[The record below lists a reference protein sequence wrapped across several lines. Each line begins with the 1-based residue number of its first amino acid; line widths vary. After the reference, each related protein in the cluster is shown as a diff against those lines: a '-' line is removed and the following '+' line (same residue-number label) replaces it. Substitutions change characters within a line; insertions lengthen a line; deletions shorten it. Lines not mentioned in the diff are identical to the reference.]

1 VVKTDADALSA
12 GVDDGLAFVGGR
24 STSTSAMSDFT
35 QPNSRGAPR
44 DRTRAIA
51 AAVAVLWVAAIIGAT
66 VQQGVVHHNNNFL
79 IFRAASWHLLH
90 DQDLYAAY
98 PALHF
103 DYYKYSPTFALLFLP
118 FALPPFWVA
127 MLLWNAL
134 NAATLYFAIGT
145 VLPLRRANVA
155 RAIVFLDML
164 GSLQNVQSNA
174 LVAALIIFTFAAYE
188 RRHTM
193 LGSAAAVIG
202 AVIKIFPLAGVTFAL
217 FHRRK
222 VRVAMA
228 LVVSALVLAALPLLV
243 TTPGV
248 LRMQYASWK
257 AISALDAM
265 TRGFSVMEM
274 VHLVTRTDWP
284 NWPIQLVGALA
295 LVGPVFARPARHGEW
310 RFRRL
315 YLCSVLLFCLIFNHK
330 AESPTFVIGVA
341 GAAIWFAALERRTRW
356 EWTLFAIIVVF
367 TILASSDAMPRVLQ
381 RELFDP
387 YRLKVVPLIVLWL
400 ELQRRL
406 WRKARE
412 TLDMTRET

>member
-1 VVKTDADALSA
+1 
-12 GVDDGLAFVGGR
+12 
-24 STSTSAMSDFT
+24 MSDLS
-35 QPNSRGAPR
+35 QPSSSAAPH

-51 AAVAVLWVAAIIGAT
+51 FAIAALWVAAIIGAT
-66 VQQGVVHHNNNFL
+66 VQQGVLHHNNNFL

-98 PALHF
+98 PAVHF

-118 FALPPFWVA
+118 FALPPFWLA
-127 MLLWNAL
+127 MLLWNTL
-134 NAATLYFAIGT
+134 NAAMLYFAIGT

-174 LVAALIIFTFAAYE
+174 LVAALIIFTFAACE
-188 RRHTM
+188 RRHTV
-193 LGSAAAVIG
+193 LGSAAAMLG
-202 AVIKIFPLAGVTFAL
+202 AVIKVFPIAGVTFAW
-217 FHRRK
+217 FHGRK
-222 VRVAMA
+222 ARVAAA
-228 LVVSALVLAALPLLV
+228 LVLSALVLGALPLLV

-257 AISALDAM
+257 AISATDAL

-274 VHLVTRTDWP
+274 VHLVTGADWP
-284 NWPIQLVGALA
+284 NWPIQLVGGAL
-295 LVGPVFARPARHGEW
+295 LVAPLAARRARFGEW
-310 RFRRL
+310 NFRRL

-330 AESPTFVIGVA
+330 AESPAFVIGIA

-356 EWTLFAIIVVF
+356 EWILFALIVLF
-367 TILASSDAMPRVLQ
+367 TILASSDAMPRMLQ

-387 YRLKVVPLIVLWL
+387 YRLKTVPLIVLWA

-406 WRKARE
+406 WRKAGRE
-412 TLDMTRET
+412 T

>member
-1 VVKTDADALSA
+1 MPDSSRPGSSA
-12 GVDDGLAFVGGR
+12 
-24 STSTSAMSDFT
+24 
-35 QPNSRGAPR
+35 APR
-44 DRTRAIA
+44 DHTRTIA
-51 AAVAVLWVAAIIGAT
+51 FVIAVLWGAAVIGAT
-66 VQQGVVHHNNNFL
+66 VQQGVAHQNNNFL
-79 IFRAASWHLLH
+79 IFRAASWHLLRG
-90 DQDLYAAY
+90 QDLYAAY

-127 MLLWNAL
+127 MLLWNTL

-145 VLPLRRANVA
+145 VLPLRSANVA

-188 RRHTM
+188 RWHTV
-193 LGSAAAVIG
+193 LGSAAAMVG
-202 AVIKIFPLAGVTFAL
+202 AMIKVFPLAGVTFAL
-217 FHRRK
+217 FHRRRA
-222 VRVAMA
+222 RVALA
-228 LVVSALVLAALPLLV
+228 LAVSAVVLVALPLLV
-243 TTPGV
+243 TTPAK
-248 LRMQYASWK
+248 LQMQYASWR
-257 AISALDAM
+257 AISAMDAL

-274 VHLVTRTDWP
+274 VHLVTGTDWP
-284 NWPIQLVGALA
+284 NWPIQLAGALV
-295 LVGPVFARPARHGEW
+295 LVSPILARPAHRGEW
-310 RFRRL
+310 KFRRL

-341 GAAIWFAALERRTRW
+341 GAAIWFAGLERRTRW
-356 EWTLFAIIVVF
+356 EWALFGLIVVC

-387 YRLKVVPLIVLWL
+387 YRLKVVPLIVLWV

-406 WRKARE
+406 WGAGPQSRGAEK
-412 TLDMTRET
+412 

>member
-1 VVKTDADALSA
+1 MTTSVDLAYGVVRPT
-12 GVDDGLAFVGGR
+12 R
-24 STSTSAMSDFT
+24 SSTMSESP
-35 QPNSRGAPR
+35 QQGSSAPR

-51 AAVAVLWVAAIIGAT
+51 AAIAILWVAAVVGAT
-66 VQQGVVHHNNNFL
+66 VQQGVLHQNNNFL

-98 PALHF
+98 PTLHF

-118 FALPPFWVA
+118 FALPPFWLA

-134 NAATLYFAIGT
+134 NAAALYFAIGT
-145 VLPLRRANVA
+145 VLPLRQANVA

-188 RRHTM
+188 RRRTL
-193 LGSAAAVIG
+193 LGSVATTTG
-202 AVIKIFPLAGVTFAL
+202 AVIKVFPLAGVTFAL

-222 VRVAMA
+222 VRVAAA
-228 LVVSALVLAALPLLV
+228 LVVSTVVLAALPLLV
-243 TTPGV
+243 TSPTV

-257 AISALDAM
+257 AISALDAL

-274 VHLVTRTDWP
+274 VHLVTGTDWP
-284 NWPIQLVGALA
+284 NWPIQLAGAVA
-295 LVGPVFARPARHGEW
+295 LVAPVLLRSARHGEW
-310 RFRRL
+310 EFRRL

-330 AESPTFVIGVA
+330 AESPAFVIGVSA
-341 GAAIWFAALERRTRW
+341 VAIWFASLTRRTRW
-356 EWTLFAIIVVF
+356 EWTLFVIIVLF
-367 TILASSDAMPRVLQ
+367 TILASSDAMPRVMQ

-387 YRLKVVPLIVLWL
+387 YRLKVVPLIAMWV
-400 ELQRRL
+400 EVQRRL
-406 WRKARE
+406 WMPVNRE
-412 TLDMTRET
+412 R

>member
-1 VVKTDADALSA
+1 MGA
-12 GVDDGLAFVGGR
+12 GVDLAFDVVMPTR
-24 STSTSAMSDFT
+24 PSTMPESPPPTSSV
-35 QPNSRGAPR
+35 PR
-44 DRTRAIA
+44 DRTRTIA
-51 AAVAVLWVAAIIGAT
+51 AAIALLWVAAIIGAT
-66 VQQGVVHHNNNFL
+66 VQQGVLHQNNNFL

-134 NAATLYFAIGT
+134 NAAALYFAIGT
-145 VLPLRRANVA
+145 VLPLRQANVA

-174 LVAALIIFTFAAYE
+174 LVAALIIITFAAWE
-188 RRHTM
+188 RRRTM
-193 LGSAAAVIG
+193 LGSGAAAIG
-202 AVIKIFPLAGVTFAL
+202 AVIKVFPLAGVTFAL

-222 VRVAMA
+222 VRVAIA
-228 LVVSALVLAALPLLV
+228 LVAWGVGLAALPLLV
-243 TTPGV
+243 TSPAV
-248 LRMQYASWK
+248 LQMQYASWR
-257 AISALDAM
+257 AISALDAL

-274 VHLVTRTDWP
+274 LHLVTGTDWP
-284 NWPIQLVGALA
+284 NWPIQLVGAVA
-295 LVGPVFARPARHGEW
+295 LVAPVLARPSRHGEW
-310 RFRRL
+310 EFRRL

-330 AESPTFVIGVA
+330 AESPAFVIGVT
-341 GAAIWFAALERRTRW
+341 GAAIWFASLTQRTRW
-356 EWTLFAIIVVF
+356 DWTLFVIIVLF

-387 YRLKVVPLIVLWL
+387 YRLKTVPLIVMWV
-400 ELQRRL
+400 EVQRRL
-406 WRKARE
+406 YRE
-412 TLDMTRET
+412 P

>member
-1 VVKTDADALSA
+1 
-12 GVDDGLAFVGGR
+12 
-24 STSTSAMSDFT
+24 MSDSS
-35 QPNSRGAPR
+35 QPGSSAPR

-51 AAVAVLWVAAIIGAT
+51 AAVAALWVLAIIGAT
-66 VQQGVVHHNNNFL
+66 VQQGVLHQNNNFL

-98 PALHF
+98 PTLHF

-118 FALPPFWVA
+118 FALPPFWLA

-134 NAATLYFAIGT
+134 NAVALYFAVGT
-145 VLPLRRANVA
+145 VLPLRKANAA

-188 RRHTM
+188 RRRTV
-193 LGSAAAVIG
+193 LGSAAAMVG
-202 AVIKIFPLAGVTFAL
+202 AMIKIFPLAGVSFAL

-222 VRVAMA
+222 VRVAAA
-228 LVVSALVLAALPLLV
+228 LVISALVLAALPLLV
-243 TTPGV
+243 TTPAV

-257 AISALDAM
+257 ALSALDAL

-284 NWPIQLVGALA
+284 NWPIQLLGAIA
-295 LVGPVFARPARHGEW
+295 LVAPLLARPARHGEW
-310 RFRRL
+310 DFRRL

-330 AESPTFVIGVA
+330 AESPAFVIGVS

-356 EWTLFAIIVVF
+356 EWALFVGIALF
-367 TILASSDAMPRVLQ
+367 TILASSDAMPRVVQ

-400 ELQRRL
+400 EVQRRL
-406 WRKARE
+406 WRRSLNRGEEQAR
-412 TLDMTRET
+412 

>member
-1 VVKTDADALSA
+1 
-12 GVDDGLAFVGGR
+12 
-24 STSTSAMSDFT
+24 MSDSPP
-35 QPNSRGAPR
+35 PNSSATAR
-44 DRTRAIA
+44 DHTRAIA
-51 AAVAVLWVAAIIGAT
+51 FAIAVLWGAAVIGAT

-79 IFRAASWHLLH
+79 IFRAASWHLLRG
-90 DQDLYAAY
+90 QDLYAAY

-127 MLLWNAL
+127 MLLWNTL

-145 VLPLRRANVA
+145 VLPLRSANVA

-188 RRHTM
+188 RRHTV
-193 LGSAAAVIG
+193 LGSAAAMIG
-202 AVIKIFPLAGVTFAL
+202 AMIKVFPLAGVTFAL

-222 VRVAMA
+222 ARVALA
-228 LVVSALVLAALPLLV
+228 LVVSAVVLAALPLLV
-243 TTPGV
+243 TTPAR
-248 LRMQYASWK
+248 LQMQYASWR
-257 AISALDAM
+257 AISALDAL

-284 NWPIQLVGALA
+284 NWPIQLVGALL
-295 LVGPVFARPARHGEW
+295 LVAPLFVRPARRGEW

-341 GAAIWFAALERRTRW
+341 GAAIWFAALERRTSW
-356 EWTLFAIIVVF
+356 EWVLFALIVLF

-387 YRLKVVPLIVLWL
+387 YRLKVVPLIVLWV

-406 WRKARE
+406 WARPLTVNGE
-412 TLDMTRET
+412 P

>member
-1 VVKTDADALSA
+1 MA
-12 GVDDGLAFVGGR
+12 GTAGLAYGVVMPTR
-24 STSTSAMSDFT
+24 PSTMSESA
-35 QPNSRGAPR
+35 QPASSAPR

-51 AAVAVLWVAAIIGAT
+51 AAIAILWVAAIIGAT
-66 VQQGVVHHNNNFL
+66 IQQGVVHQNNNFL

-134 NAATLYFAIGT
+134 NAAALYFAIGT
-145 VLPLRRANVA
+145 VLPLRQANVA

-188 RRHTM
+188 RRHTV
-193 LGSAAAVIG
+193 LGSAAATIG
-202 AVIKIFPLAGVTFAL
+202 AVIKVFPLAGVSFAL
-217 FHRRK
+217 FHGRK
-222 VRVAMA
+222 VRVAVA
-228 LVVSALVLAALPLLV
+228 LVVSAVVLAALPLLV
-243 TTPGV
+243 TSPAA

-257 AISALDAM
+257 AISALDAL

-274 VHLVTRTDWP
+274 VHLVTGTNWP
-284 NWPIQLVGALA
+284 NWPIQLAGAVA
-295 LVGPVFARPARHGEW
+295 LVAPVLACPSRHGDWE
-310 RFRRL
+310 FRRL

-330 AESPTFVIGVA
+330 AESPAFVIGVS
-341 GAAIWFAALERRTRW
+341 GVAIWFASLGRRTRW
-356 EWTLFAIIVVF
+356 EWALFVIIVLF

-387 YRLKVVPLIVLWL
+387 YRLKTVPLIICWVA
-400 ELQRRL
+400 LQRRL
-406 WRKARE
+406 WREHSRE
-412 TLDMTRET
+412 RSTVNREP

>member
-1 VVKTDADALSA
+1 MPDL
-12 GVDDGLAFVGGR
+12 
-24 STSTSAMSDFT
+24 T
-35 QPNSRGAPR
+35 QPNSSTSPR
-44 DRTRAIA
+44 DRTRVIA
-51 AAVAVLWVAAIIGAT
+51 LMIAGLWVAAVIGAT
-66 VQQGVVHHNNNFL
+66 VQQGVLHQNNNFL
-79 IFRAASWHLLH
+79 IFRGAAWHLLH

-127 MLLWNAL
+127 MLLWNTL

-145 VLPLRRANVA
+145 VLPLRSANVA

-174 LVAALIIFTFAAYE
+174 LVAALIIFTFAAYG
-188 RRHTM
+188 RRHTV
-193 LGSAAAVIG
+193 LGSAG
-202 AVIKIFPLAGVTFAL
+202 AMLGATIKIFPVVGVTFAL

-222 VRVAMA
+222 VRVAVA
-228 LVVSALVLAALPLLV
+228 LVVSVAVLAVLPLLV
-243 TTPGV
+243 TTPAV

-274 VHLVTRTDWP
+274 VHLVTGSDWP
-284 NWPIQLVGALA
+284 NWPIQLAGAVA
-295 LVGPVFARPARHGEW
+295 LVAPVLARRARHGEW
-310 RFRRL
+310 RFRLL
-315 YLCSVLLFCLIFNHK
+315 YLCSVLVFCLIFNHK
-330 AESPTFVIGVA
+330 AESPAFVIGVA

-356 EWTLFAIIVVF
+356 EWALLVGIVLF

-387 YRLKVVPLIVLWL
+387 YRLKVVPLIVLWV

-406 WRKARE
+406 WSRVSRAHKESGEEKA
-412 TLDMTRET
+412 

>member
-1 VVKTDADALSA
+1 
-12 GVDDGLAFVGGR
+12 
-24 STSTSAMSDFT
+24 MSDST
-35 QPNSRGAPR
+35 EPSSSAAPR

-51 AAVAVLWVAAIIGAT
+51 LAVAVLWVAAVIGAT
-66 VQQGVVHHNNNFL
+66 VQQGVLHHNNNFL

-90 DQDLYAAY
+90 GQDLYAAY

-118 FALPPFWVA
+118 FALPPFWMA
-127 MLLWNAL
+127 MLLWNTL

-145 VLPLRRANVA
+145 VLPLRKANVA

-188 RRHTM
+188 RRHTV
-193 LGSAAAVIG
+193 LGSAAAMIG
-202 AVIKIFPLAGVTFAL
+202 AVIKVFPLAGVTFAL

-222 VRVAMA
+222 LRVAAA
-228 LVVSALVLAALPLLV
+228 LAVSAVVLATLPLLV
-243 TTPGV
+243 TTPAV
-248 LRMQYASWK
+248 LQMQYASWK
-257 AISALDAM
+257 AISAMDAL

-274 VHLVTRTDWP
+274 VHLLTRTEWP
-284 NWPIQLVGALA
+284 NWPIQLAGAVA
-295 LVGPVFARPARHGEW
+295 LVAPVFARPARHGVW
-310 RFRRL
+310 DFRRL

-341 GAAIWFAALERRTRW
+341 GAAIWFAALERHTRW
-356 EWTLFAIIVVF
+356 EWLLFALIVVC

-400 ELQRRL
+400 EVQRRL
-406 WRKARE
+406 WAGPAVVNRE
-412 TLDMTRET
+412 P

>member
-1 VVKTDADALSA
+1 MSESA
-12 GVDDGLAFVGGR
+12 
-24 STSTSAMSDFT
+24 
-35 QPNSRGAPR
+35 QPASSAPR

-51 AAVAVLWVAAIIGAT
+51 AAIAILWVAAIIGAT
-66 VQQGVVHHNNNFL
+66 IQQGVVHQNNNFL

-134 NAATLYFAIGT
+134 NAAALYFAIGT
-145 VLPLRRANVA
+145 VLPLQQANVA

-188 RRHTM
+188 RRHTV
-193 LGSAAAVIG
+193 LGSAAAMIG
-202 AVIKIFPLAGVTFAL
+202 AVIKVFPLAGVSFAL
-217 FHRRK
+217 FHGRK
-222 VRVAMA
+222 VRVAVA
-228 LVVSALVLAALPLLV
+228 LVVSAVVLAALPLLV
-243 TTPGV
+243 TSPAA

-257 AISALDAM
+257 AISALDAL

-274 VHLVTRTDWP
+274 VHLVTGTNWP
-284 NWPIQLVGALA
+284 NWPIQLAGAVA
-295 LVGPVFARPARHGEW
+295 LVAPVLACPSRHGDWE
-310 RFRRL
+310 FRRL

-330 AESPTFVIGVA
+330 AESPAFVIGVS
-341 GAAIWFAALERRTRW
+341 GVAIWFASLGRRTRW
-356 EWTLFAIIVVF
+356 EWALFVIIVLF

-381 RELFDP
+381 REVFDP
-387 YRLKVVPLIVLWL
+387 YRLKVVPLIVLWI
-400 ELQRRL
+400 EIQRRL
-406 WRKARE
+406 WGERLAVKRE
-412 TLDMTRET
+412 R